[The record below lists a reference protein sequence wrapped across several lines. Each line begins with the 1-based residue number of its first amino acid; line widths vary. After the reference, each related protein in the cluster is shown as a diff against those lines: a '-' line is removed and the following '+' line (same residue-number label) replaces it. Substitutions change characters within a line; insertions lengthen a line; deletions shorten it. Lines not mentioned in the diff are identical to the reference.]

1 MEEAISNGEFLEYAQ
16 VHGNLYGTSLQSLQ
30 EVQKG
35 GKIPLLDI
43 DVQGVK
49 NVKDRQ
55 QYNRVDVQEVGDDGV
70 QLQAKYIF
78 IAPPSLDSLLN
89 RLVSRGTETEESIKR
104 RTKNAVAE
112 MEYGMAEGN
121 FDAIV
126 VNDDLDRACEEF
138 SNVVDRLCR

>member
-1 MEEAISNGEFLEYAQ
+1 MKEAISNGEFLEYAE

-55 QYNRVDVQEVGDDGV
+55 YNRVDVQEVDDDEV

-112 MEYGMAEGN
+112 MEYGVAEGN